1 MSSILPVFF
10 QYYGLDW
17 LSVLLGLIGTYMLG
31 EHRKEGFLLIVMSVS
46 CAASVAVMAE
56 TYAFLVANLAA
67 IFLNIRGYIRWGHKK
82 AGQEIA

>member
-1 MSSILPVFF
+1 MSSILPLFF

-17 LSVLLGLIGTYMLG
+17 LSVILGLMGTYLLG

-56 TYAFLVANLAA
+56 TYAFLIANIAA
-67 IFLNIRGYIRWGHKK
+67 IFLNIRGYIRWSHKK
-82 AGQEIA
+82 AVQEAA